1 MAGFA
6 ESLKHLPVLGVGASL
21 SLGTEPD
28 PVVLARNPQ
37 GPDFIEYAGAV
48 DVSVYQQEIQAL
60 QKANIP
66 LLYHPSCLNLCG
78 PWPNPAPWLNRVNA
92 HVSQVASAWLAQDVA
107 ICFAGETPGY
117 SIDLGYF
124 IPPILTRE
132 TLLQAQER
140 VLEVREHVK
149 APLLLEPA
157 PVTCVVGDMNIYE
170 WLSEL
175 ARSTDCGLLV
185 DAGHLVSHQL
195 AMGRDRLSLCAGLD
209 AIAWD
214 RVVEVHVAGGVI
226 QRHPQYEDK
235 NYYLD
240 AHDLPVLDET
250 WQIFRYVLQQA
261 PVLRAVCFEC
271 ENADMSS
278 ILWMLSQVRERVAA
292 GTVNPDLSAFV
303 EAGGLR
309 GVHDR

>member
-1 MAGFA
+1 MTGFS

-21 SLGTEPD
+21 SLGTQPD
-28 PVVLARNPQ
+28 PVQLAKSPQ

-48 DVSVYQQEIQAL
+48 DVSVYRQEIKQL
-60 QKANIP
+60 QEIKMP

-78 PWPNPAPWLNRVNA
+78 PWANPTPWLQQVNT

-107 ICFAGETPGY
+107 ICFVGDAPGY

-124 IPPILTRE
+124 IPPILTTE
-132 TLLQAQER
+132 TLLEAQER

-157 PVTCVVGDMNIYE
+157 PVTCVVGDMNIYQ

-175 ARSTDCGLLV
+175 AVRTDCGLLI
-185 DAGHLVSHQL
+185 DAGHVVSHQL
-195 AMGRDRLSLCAGLD
+195 AMGRDRMSLCDGLD

-226 QRHPQYEDK
+226 QKHPQHEHK
-235 NYYLD
+235 SYYLD

-250 WQIFRYVLQQA
+250 WQIFRYILQKA
-261 PVLRAVCFEC
+261 PALRAVCYEC
-271 ENADMSS
+271 ENTYAST
-278 ILWMLSQVRERVAA
+278 ILWMLSQVRERVTA
-292 GTVNPDLSAFV
+292 GTINPELSAYV

-309 GVHDR
+309 GVHDH